1 MTNVSNEAVENKK
14 SGSGL
19 SNVMAGI
26 AIVACLAVGYIIWQF
41 VLGNPG
47 NFQNNDPSGDPMD
60 GNLLGMMYK
69 GGIVIA
75 ALIGLL
81 TMSIVF
87 GIERFVVVNKA
98 AGKGNNQKF
107 VTEIESLVSSNQIN
121 EAIDLCDSQQGSV
134 ANVVRAAL
142 IKYQNVQS
150 ENVNTT
156 EAIEA
161 IHKEI
166 EEATVLEMPMLEKN
180 MIILATL
187 VSIGTLVG
195 LLGTVTGMI
204 KAFSALATAG
214 SPDSTQLANGISEAL
229 MNTATGILTSTL
241 SIVFYNI
248 FTTKID
254 KLTHFID
261 EAGFAITQAYKRKFG
276 N

>member
-26 AIVACLAVGYIIWQF
+26 AIVACLVVGYLIWKL

-47 NFQNNDPSGDPMD
+47 NFQHDDPTGDPVD

-98 AGKGNNQKF
+98 SGKGNNQKF

-150 ENVNTT
+150 EDVNTT
-156 EAIEA
+156 GAIEA

>member
-14 SGSGL
+14 SGSGF
-19 SNVMAGI
+19 SNVMAGV
-26 AIVACLAVGYIIWQF
+26 AIVACLAVGYIIWEF
-41 VLGNPG
+41 VLGNSG
-47 NFQNNDPSGDPMD
+47 NFQNGNPDGDPID

-81 TMSIVF
+81 TMVIVF
-87 GIERFVVVNKA
+87 GIERLVVINKA
-98 AGKGNNQKF
+98 SGKGNNQKF
-107 VTEIESLVSSNQIN
+107 VAEIESLVSSNQIN

-142 IKYQNVQS
+142 VKYQNVQS
-150 ENVNTT
+150 EDVNTT

-214 SPDSTQLANGISEAL
+214 SPDSTELANGISEAL

-241 SIVFYNI
+241 AIVFYNI